1 MKKLLVVICMLFIL
15 IPSTMYAA
23 NNKTEGLWVRNWVGV
38 GETQHWTDITDMLIG
53 GSTFTETDPLFE
65 AWKNSEYRDEQ
76 DLQWSKIQENL
87 QWNAYQQGQINY
99 LSHENSQQW
108 RAITGESLARQYHDQ
123 LLNNKINI
131 VDYKSEM
138 RDLYLNN
145 KIDAETYQRMIS
157 DQFVHE
163 ASIQRDNILDNKIQN
178 ESIIRQYYDQLLDNK
193 IDITD
198 YKSKVRDLYLDNRI
212 DAETYQRV
220 ISDQFIHNASIQRD
234 NILDDKIHNE
244 SIARQY
250 YDQLLHGEITET
262 DYKSKARD
270 AWLNNKINSE
280 TYDRM
285 IADETIHNASVQR
298 DNQLRNLIGTV
309 DNASFQRDMAL
320 NDMIMD
326 NRRRIDD
333 NSNRIKDLEDPKFNV
348 IGAIRFYDDKKWQIN
363 GFAAYDVTNDRLDK
377 YGLQFTFKLG
387 PSYEERLI
395 EELKAKIAAL
405 EANLN
410 TK

>member
-23 NNKTEGLWVRNWVGV
+23 NNKTKGLWVRNWVGV

-157 DQFVHE
+157 DQFIHE

-212 DAETYQRV
+212 DAETYQRM
-220 ISDQFIHNASIQRD
+220 ISEQFIHEASIQRD
-234 NILDDKIHNE
+234 N
-244 SIARQY
+244 
-250 YDQLLHGEITET
+250 QLP
-262 DYKSKARD
+262 
-270 AWLNNKINSE
+270 
-280 TYDRM
+280 
-285 IADETIHNASVQR
+285 
-298 DNQLRNLIGTV
+298 NLIGTV